1 MAISRTGLAGDL
13 YKYSSVGRKEISMK
27 SIKLI
32 LNFGDDENP
41 LLIVERLCYAYEKE
55 HFEFPNIEIVD
66 EDKVRE
72 EYNSKF

>member
-1 MAISRTGLAGDL
+1 
-13 YKYSSVGRKEISMK
+13 MK